1 MKKILLLLFLT
12 VIFFV
17 SCGEKSDEPVDR
29 KFEGGFSPVDDSE
42 SEMVDAALGYASELE
57 IECKSI
63 KSHKVINLKNG
74 DRYYYVEIVNSKS
87 GHNSFAFQFSGVYN
101 SIERSLENVV
111 LYSCENSGACTECAL
126 TLQGN
131 CGVMSCG
138 CAQSGTGAYDCNLSL
153 NEINAF
159 SSQYAKK
166 GSEISAKIS
175 IPKLEQLFCDSN

>member
-1 MKKILLLLFLT
+1 MRKILLLIFLAT
-12 VIFFV
+12 FFFV

-29 KFEGGFSPVDDSE
+29 KFEGGFSPVDAAE
-42 SEMVDAALGYASELE
+42 SEMVEAAIGYAAENGV
-57 IECKSI
+57 ECKSI

-74 DRYYYVEIVNSKS
+74 DRFYFVEIINPKS
-87 GHNSFAFQFSGVYN
+87 GLNTFAFQFSGVYN

-126 TLQGN
+126 TLLGN

-138 CAQSGTGAYDCNLSL
+138 CSQSGAGAFDCQLSFI
-153 NEINAF
+153 EINTF
-159 SSQYAKK
+159 SSLYAKM
-166 GSEISAKIS
+166 GSKIAEKIS